1 MSVRPQEPQVQNTR
15 GEPIPHSY
23 PSRVSQTRLDAV
35 LTIYRYSL
43 SWVLHI
49 WLTFSRKKESHN
61 SIPANDERH
70 QSANRDAD
78 GL

>member
-1 MSVRPQEPQVQNTR
+1 MSVRPQEPQVQSTR

-23 PSRVSQTRLDAV
+23 PSRVSQTRLNAV
-35 LTIYRYSL
+35 LTSRVHHSYTAY
-43 SWVLHI
+43 V
-49 WLTFSRKKESHN
+49 SRKKESHN
-61 SIPANDERH
+61 SIPANDERN